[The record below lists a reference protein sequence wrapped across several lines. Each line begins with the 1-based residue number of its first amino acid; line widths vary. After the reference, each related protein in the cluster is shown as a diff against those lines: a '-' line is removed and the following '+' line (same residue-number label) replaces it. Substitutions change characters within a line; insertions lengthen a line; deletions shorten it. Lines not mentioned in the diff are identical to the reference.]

1 MPFLRRALAPT
12 VLLAVGAC
20 TTPADLPV
28 ERIGSATLLGTDGV
42 PRGTVQILASGQ
54 RVTLTAVA
62 TGLEPGA
69 HGIHVHATGRCAL
82 PEFASAGGHLNP
94 LSRAHG
100 SANPDGKHL
109 GDLPNLTVQP
119 GGTGSLSAD
128 IDGTP
133 GQVRGWLFD
142 ADGAA
147 VVVHAGPDDYRTDP
161 AGNAG
166 GRIACGVLKPA

>member
-1 MPFLRRALAPT
+1 MPFPRRALVPI
-12 VLLAVGAC
+12 VLFALGAC
-20 TTPADLPV
+20 ATSADLPV
-28 ERIGSATLLGTDGV
+28 EPIGSATLLGIDGV
-42 PRGTVQILASGQ
+42 PRGTVQILSSGQ
-54 RVTLTAVA
+54 RVTLTVVA

-69 HGIHVHATGRCAL
+69 HGIHLHATGRCAL
-82 PEFASAGGHLNP
+82 PDFASAGGHLNP

-109 GDLPNLTVQP
+109 GDLPNLTIQP
-119 GGTGSLSAD
+119 GRTGSLSAD

-133 GQVRGWLFD
+133 AQVRGWLFD

-147 VVVHAGPDDYRTDP
+147 LVIHAGPDDYRSDP
-161 AGNAG
+161 AGNSG